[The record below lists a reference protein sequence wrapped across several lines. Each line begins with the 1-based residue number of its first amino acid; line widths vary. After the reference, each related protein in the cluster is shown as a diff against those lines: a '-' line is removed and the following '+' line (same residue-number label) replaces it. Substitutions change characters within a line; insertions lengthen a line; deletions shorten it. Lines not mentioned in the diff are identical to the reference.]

1 MSDAASDSGATD
13 DAAVDAF
20 VANDATPD
28 SASDAS
34 ADTGVDANVDS
45 GTGTTLCPPT
55 VASPSPLCGSA
66 SSCDVVRDVTFT
78 CSESGFIPTVAAR
91 GEGAIVGFTTNV
103 GRFTRRAIAIAGDGS
118 STSLTVPFDDGPGI
132 TVGHYGGTDYLAVN
146 EVPGRGIVFT
156 AAGGTLEDVSGDAD
170 DFYQLQTKPMFT
182 SDGRAWLIWGTGSSF
197 SLSTRATSGV
207 WSVERTVSTVWGRFG
222 LDTEGTRVVYANWVN
237 TDEGRQLVRHEVGS
251 ASSVLYADESSLDD
265 GSPIAVDLGSD
276 ADLLAFRSGD
286 IQLMTSVT
294 PYAIANTAVAVPTG
308 CPDLSWG
315 PSGGGGDACI
325 EPVACTETGEGSFQ
339 NAYDLVGE
347 GDTHYLVYVEQHV
360 DSDYSLTRRCGGPGC
375 ICVKTREARRDTAT
389 LVVRTVGT
397 AGTVVTT
404 SPFGRFELG
413 DSGDDVQLDAAFGAD
428 GRLHIALFSTPP
440 DGLETTLRYVALAT
454 R

>member
-1 MSDAASDSGATD
+1 MSDATV
-13 DAAVDAF
+13 DAGTTNDADAF
-20 VANDATPD
+20 VPSDAATD
-28 SASDAS
+28 SATDAS
-34 ADTGVDANVDS
+34 ADAGADANVDS

-66 SSCDVVRDVTFT
+66 SSCDVVRDVTFA
-78 CSESGFIPTVAAR
+78 CSESGFVPTVAAR
-91 GEGAIVGFTTNV
+91 GEGALVGFTTNV

-132 TVGHYGGTDYLAVN
+132 TVAHEGGNDYLAVN
-146 EVPGRGIVFT
+146 EVPGRGIVFA

-207 WSVERTVSTVWGRFG
+207 WSVERTISTVWGRFG
-222 LDTEGTRVVYANWVN
+222 LDAEGTRVGFANWVN
-237 TDEGRQLVRHEVGS
+237 TDEGRQLVRHEVGGSS
-251 ASSVLYADESSLDD
+251 AVLYDDESHLDD

-276 ADLLAFRSGD
+276 ADVIAFRSGD
-286 IQLMTSVT
+286 IQLITNASPYSV
-294 PYAIANTAVAVPTG
+294 ANTAVAVPTG

-315 PSGGGGDACI
+315 PGGGGGDACV

-339 NAYDLVGE
+339 NAYDLVGA
-347 GDTHYLVYVEQHV
+347 GDAHYLVYVEQHV
-360 DSDYSLTRRCGGPGC
+360 DSDYSLTRRCSGPGC

-389 LVVRTVGT
+389 LVVLSVST
-397 AGTVVTT
+397 AGATLTT

-413 DSGDDVQLDAAFGAD
+413 DAGDDVQLDAAFGAD
-428 GRLHIALFSTPP
+428 GTLHIALFSTPP
-440 DGLETTLRYVALAT
+440 EGLATTLRYVAIAT